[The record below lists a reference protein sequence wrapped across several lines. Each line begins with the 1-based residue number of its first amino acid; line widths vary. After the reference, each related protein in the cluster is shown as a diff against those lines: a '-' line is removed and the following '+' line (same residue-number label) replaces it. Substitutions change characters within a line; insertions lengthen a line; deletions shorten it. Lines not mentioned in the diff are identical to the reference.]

1 VTLPRDHEA
10 EGMTTVNQDQV
21 VTQTPEKEISAEEI
35 SAEEISA
42 EDEEASL
49 SRPQLRVIS
58 ALHFRITSANSVS
71 TLELKASTRLAKER
85 MPLILEAQVLC
96 TK

>member
-1 VTLPRDHEA
+1 MTLPRDHEA

-21 VTQTPEKEISAEEI
+21 VTQTPEKEI